1 MSRLGMRH
9 HTCVPRSLRSRNE
22 TPWFKTHCVYRL
34 VWIGLNEPSIC
45 IEKARPEDS
54 QEILRVINETNRE
67 AFGRIIPKEHFKE
80 PILTREEL
88 CECLEKM
95 TFYLLRHEEQT
106 VAVAALSVED
116 EDSGRI
122 RWVYV
127 LPAYQNRGFGTAL
140 VRHLE
145 KVGEELGLKK
155 MKLVTDDGAKWAIR
169 FYHRLGYTLAHS
181 VPNPWGF
188 DVWMEKQ
195 LPLQPDTK

>member
-1 MSRLGMRH
+1 M
-9 HTCVPRSLRSRNE
+9 NE
-22 TPWFKTHCVYRL
+22 S
-34 VWIGLNEPSIC
+34 SIS

-54 QEILRVINETNRE
+54 LEILCVINETNRN

-88 CECLEKM
+88 CECLERM
-95 TFYLLRHEEQT
+95 TFYLLRQEEQT
-106 VAVAALSVED
+106 VAVAALSIED
-116 EDSGRI
+116 EVSGRI

-127 LPAYQNRGFGTAL
+127 LPEYQSRGFGTAL

-145 KVGEELGLKK
+145 TVGAELGLKK
-155 MKLVTDDGAKWAIR
+155 MKLVTDYGAKWAIR
-169 FYHRLGYTLAHS
+169 FYQKLGYTLARS

-195 LPLQPDTK
+195 VKLQPDAK

>member
-1 MSRLGMRH
+1 M
-9 HTCVPRSLRSRNE
+9 
-22 TPWFKTHCVYRL
+22 
-34 VWIGLNEPSIC
+34 NEPSIC

-122 RWVYV
+122 RWVHV

-145 KVGEELGLKK
+145 K
-155 MKLVTDDGAKWAIR
+155 
-169 FYHRLGYTLAHS
+169 
-181 VPNPWGF
+181 
-188 DVWMEKQ
+188 
-195 LPLQPDTK
+195 